1 MQYFLTL
8 SWDILVILQ
17 FFIPL
22 FNERL
27 LWLGHYYSDAIAVPI
42 TNFIIFVVGLLIHQF
57 TSQGLKTSLVYQ
69 VLNGLWKGWK
79 NQLARNPWLPL
90 TTAWLANGAL
100 WAISSLKRHYN
111 LRSSY
116 DLGIF
121 TQTLWNLT
129 HGYGYHTSLKHGANL
144 FSDHVSPL
152 LCIFAPLYRISP
164 YPETLLILQAFGL
177 TAGGVAVFY
186 LVRSYGQENG
196 RIGWEA
202 ALAPWVYWLYFPVR
216 NANCFD
222 FHPEVFMLPLF
233 LWGAVG
239 VYSKQKLHKSLAVFA
254 LFLSMGAK
262 ESAPLVAVG
271 IGLAWVVGAAP
282 LHARH
287 FTRRLGVV
295 LCGLGMFGF
304 WFDVQVVPTF
314 FNKYYAYNRLYSGF
328 GENLS
333 DWVVNILRNREV
345 LAPYLWN
352 PARKE
357 FFVATLAP
365 LGFLPLLNISALP
378 AILPGYLMVFLTK
391 GDWFVTIRYH
401 YAIEAAVGLFFS
413 LGGAFVALRF
423 LSKRFGKLWAGF
435 ESVPKLWLV
444 FFCLSYVGHT
454 EFDRIREIKSSPH
467 AHWIRHEVI
476 PCINPTVAIAAPE
489 GLMPQLTSRYW
500 SVRLPDVALSGGRFV
515 DCAIFDAQVK
525 QLSINT
531 SQAEEIKHKL
541 ERQGYSVQYSCGSF
555 SVYGKEAACMIC
567 QPKCSL

>member
-27 LWLGHYYSDAIAVPI
+27 LWLGHYYSYAIALPG
-42 TNFIIFVVGLLIHQF
+42 TNFIILVLGLLIHQF
-57 TSQGLKTSLVYQ
+57 ASQGLKTSLVYQ
-69 VLNGLWKGWK
+69 VLSGIWKGWK

-90 TTAWLANGAL
+90 TIAWLANGAL
-100 WAISSLKRHYN
+100 WAFPSLKRHYN

-129 HGYGYHTSLKHGANL
+129 HGYGYHTSLKQGANL

-152 LCIFAPLYRISP
+152 LWIFAPLYRVSP

-186 LVRSYGQENG
+186 LVRSYFQENG

-239 VYSKQKLHKSLAVFA
+239 VYSKQKFHKILGVFA
-254 LFLSMGAK
+254 LLLSMGAK

-271 IGLAWVVGAAP
+271 IGLAWVLGAAP

-287 FTRRLGVV
+287 FTRRLGFV
-295 LCGLGMFGF
+295 LCGLGMFVF

-314 FNKYYAYNRLYSGF
+314 FHKSYAYNRRYSGF
-328 GENLS
+328 GNSLS
-333 DWVVNILRNREV
+333 DWVLNILKNPGV

-352 PARKE
+352 PARKD
-357 FFVATLAP
+357 FFMATLEP

-378 AILPGYLMVFLTK
+378 AILPGYLMLFLTK

-413 LGGAFVALRF
+413 LSGVFVGLRF
-423 LSKRFGKLWAGF
+423 LSKKFGKLWSGF

-444 FFCLSYVGHT
+444 FFCVSYLGHT
-454 EFDRIREIKSSPH
+454 EFARIRGIKSSPH
-467 AHWIRHEVI
+467 GHWIRHEVI

-500 SVRLPDVALSGGRFV
+500 SARLPDVALPGGLV

-525 QLSINT
+525 QWSINT
-531 SQAEEIKHKL
+531 SQAEEIKHNL
-541 ERQGYSVQYSCGSF
+541 ERQGYCIQYSCGSF